1 MAYTEKTCANAGCG
15 KVFIGKANKR
25 FCCDTCRWSEHV
37 RQKTGAAVGADGAAQ
52 LSARGKRNRAKGAR
66 AEREVCHII
75 NAITGGEV
83 KRELSQTRDSGSDVR
98 WGPFLLEVK
107 FHQNVA
113 MPAWQKQAS
122 ANAAQA
128 GMVPAVVYRRPEE
141 QFWVSLPFDAF
152 VTMFET
158 LRRAAEAQLADGK
171 PGD

>member
-1 MAYTEKTCANAGCG
+1 MAYTEKTCQNAGCG
-15 KVFIGKANKR
+15 KTFIGKSNKK
-25 FCCDTCRWSEHV
+25 FCCDTCRWAEHV
-37 RQKTGAAVGADGAAQ
+37 RQKAGVALGEDGAAQ

-66 AEREVCHII
+66 AEREVCQLIT
-75 NAITGGEV
+75 AITGTEV

-107 FHQNVA
+107 YHQNVA

-122 ANAAQA
+122 DNADEAKL
-128 GMVPAVVYRRPEE
+128 VPAVVYRRPEE
-141 QFWVSLPFDAF
+141 QFWISLPFQAF

-158 LRRAAEAQLADGK
+158 LRRAAEAGIANGK